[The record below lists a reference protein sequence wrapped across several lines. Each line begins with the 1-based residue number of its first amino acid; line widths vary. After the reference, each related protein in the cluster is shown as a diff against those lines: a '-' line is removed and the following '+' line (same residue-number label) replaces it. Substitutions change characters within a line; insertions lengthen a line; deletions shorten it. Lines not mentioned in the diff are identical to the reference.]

1 MNTKNEQESPG
12 IRCSYKELRDPATLT
27 PHPRNPNKHG
37 ARQVDMLAR
46 IIRHQGWRNPI
57 VVSARSGFVVA
68 GHGRLQA
75 ALQLGAAEV
84 PVDVQEFA
92 TEADEWAHLV
102 ADNRIAEL
110 ADMDTGG
117 LGELLRD
124 LGEVEDFDLDLT
136 GFDDEALAGMLEPDN
151 AADPAGQEAPKG
163 RGLVGDFGAAPFSVF
178 DARTGVWQDRK
189 RAWIESGI
197 ASEEG
202 RAEELAFAIS
212 SQPQEVYERK
222 AEVEA
227 AEGRK
232 LSWKEF
238 SERFPEAMQQK
249 GTSIFDPVLAEL
261 SLRWWCPAGGRVLD
275 PFAGGSVRG
284 LVAAKL
290 GMHYT
295 GVDLR
300 PEQVDANELQ
310 AAAFGPVAGSAR
322 WISGDS
328 RHLPE
333 LIGEEEPFDFILSCP
348 PYFDLEV
355 YSDRPEDLS
364 AAGSYA
370 GFLEAYREIIRHAC
384 ARLAPDA
391 FACWVIGDVRDSR
404 GWFHGITG
412 DTVRAFEEAGMRLY
426 NDAILLTPAGSLPM
440 RVRGQFEKSR
450 KLGKTHQYV
459 LVFGKGT
466 PTTVAA
472 RCSLTLLP
480 PEGAETDE

>member
-1 MNTKNEQESPG
+1 M
-12 IRCSYKELRDPATLT
+12 RDPSALVE
-27 PHPRNPNKHG
+27 HPRNPNRHPKK
-37 ARQVDMLAR
+37 QIELLAR

-57 VVSARSGFVVA
+57 VVSARSGFVIA
-68 GHGRLQA
+68 GHGRLA
-75 ALQLGAAEV
+75 AARFLGLTAV
-84 PVDVQEFA
+84 PVDVQEFE

-110 ADMDTGG
+110 ANMDEAG

-136 GFDDEALAGMLEPDN
+136 GFDDEALADLMGDGSPAEGEG
-151 AADPAGQEAPKG
+151 AADPAVTG

-178 DARTGVWQDRK
+178 DARSGAWLDRK

-197 ASEEG
+197 ASSEG
-202 RAEELAFAIS
+202 RAEELAFSTS
-212 SQPQEVYERK
+212 SQPQETYDRK
-222 AEVEA
+222 AAVEA

-232 LSWKEF
+232 LGWKEF
-238 SERFPEAMQQK
+238 AQRFPEAMKQT
-249 GTSIFDPVLAEL
+249 GTSIFDPVLAEIA
-261 SLRWWCPAGGRVLD
+261 LRWWCPAGGRVLD

-284 LVAAKL
+284 LVSAKL

-295 GVDLR
+295 GIDLR
-300 PEQVDANELQ
+300 PEQVEANERQ
-310 AAAFGPVAGSAR
+310 AAEFGPVPGSAR
-322 WISGDS
+322 WITGDS
-328 RHLPE
+328 RCLPE
-333 LIGEEEPFDFILSCP
+333 LIGEAEPFDFMLSCP

-355 YSDRPEDLS
+355 YSERPEDLS
-364 AAGSYA
+364 ALGSYA

-404 GWFHGITG
+404 GWFHGLTG
-412 DTVRAFEEAGMRLY
+412 DTVRAFEDAGMRLY

-459 LVFGKGT
+459 LIFGKGD
-466 PTTVAA
+466 PAKVAA
-472 RCSLTLLP
+472 RCTLARLP
-480 PEGAETDE
+480 EDDGQNG